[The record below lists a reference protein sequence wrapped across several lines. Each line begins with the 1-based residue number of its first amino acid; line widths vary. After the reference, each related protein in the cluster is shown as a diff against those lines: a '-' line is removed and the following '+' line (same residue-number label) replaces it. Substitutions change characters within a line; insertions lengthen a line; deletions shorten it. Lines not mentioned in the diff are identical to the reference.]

1 MKRIL
6 KYVMEYKFRFIIPTI
21 SMIIIVALAMY
32 TPHVMKLIIDKV
44 VIGREYDLLT
54 NLLIG
59 LLAITVGRSIFGFI
73 QEYLF
78 DIVGAQIAQ
87 DIRRDLFTHIQNL
100 SFGFFD
106 KTNTGEIMSRT
117 TGDIGNIWMVTGFVA
132 VFFTQQIL
140 YFTLGAI
147 MIFSTEWRLATIT
160 LAFMPIIAYLAIKLD
175 KEVGKVYEEISDQ
188 DAALNTT
195 AQENIAGVR
204 LVKAFGREKHEVS
217 KFLKENKQKYKL
229 NVKRVKTWVKY
240 QPIIELITN
249 VVIIIVVCFG
259 GVMVIRNELTLGSL
273 VAFYGYVMLMIW
285 PMRMLGF
292 LINNLAQCN
301 ASAKKI
307 FKIMDIKS
315 SITSPQNPLFPKEE
329 VGNIVFDRVSLKYD
343 NSVVLNDV
351 SFEVK
356 AGKTIAIMG
365 TTGSGKSSIAN
376 LIARYYDCTEGE
388 ILVDGINIK
397 QRELANLRSQISVV
411 MQDTFLFSDT
421 ISANIKFGHNE
432 IGDEEMINVSKLAK
446 VHGFVETMSD
456 KYDTVIGERGV
467 GLSGGQKQR
476 IAIARALL
484 KEANVLILDDATSSL
499 DTETEFDIQKGLV
512 KLKTLTKVI
521 IAHRISAVKDADEI
535 ILLENG
541 EIIERGNHKS
551 LLKKQG
557 RYHNIF
563 KEQYGDIEVIKNE
576 VILCQ

>member
-1 MKRIL
+1 
-6 KYVMEYKFRFIIPTI
+6 
-21 SMIIIVALAMY
+21 
-32 TPHVMKLIIDKV
+32 
-44 VIGREYDLLT
+44 
-54 NLLIG
+54 
-59 LLAITVGRSIFGFI
+59 
-73 QEYLF
+73 
-78 DIVGAQIAQ
+78 
-87 DIRRDLFTHIQNL
+87 
-100 SFGFFD
+100 
-106 KTNTGEIMSRT
+106 
-117 TGDIGNIWMVTGFVA
+117 
-132 VFFTQQIL
+132 
-140 YFTLGAI
+140 
-147 MIFSTEWRLATIT
+147 MIFSTEWRLAAIT
-160 LAFMPIIAYLAIKLD
+160 LVFMPIIAYLAIKLD
-175 KEVGKVYEEISDQ
+175 KEIGKVYEEISDQ

-240 QPIIELITN
+240 QPVIELITN
-249 VVIIIVVCFG
+249 VVIIIVVCLG
-259 GVMVIRNELTLGSL
+259 SVMVINNELTLGSL

-285 PMRMLGF
+285 SMRMLGF

-329 VGNIVFDRVSLKYD
+329 VGNIIFDRVSLKYD
-343 NSVVLNDV
+343 SNVVLNDV

-397 QRELANLRSQISVV
+397 NRELANLRLQISVV

-421 ISANIKFGHNE
+421 ISANIKFGHDE

-446 VHGFVETMSD
+446 VHGFVETMSE

-484 KEANVLILDDATSSL
+484 KEANILILDDATSSL

-512 KLKTLTKVI
+512 ELKTLTKVI

-541 EIIERGNHKS
+541 EISERGNHKS

-557 RYHNIF
+557 RYYNIF
-563 KEQYGDIEVIKNE
+563 KEQYGDITVIKNE

>member
-1 MKRIL
+1 
-6 KYVMEYKFRFIIPTI
+6 
-21 SMIIIVALAMY
+21 MIIIVALAMY

>member
-6 KYVMEYKFRFIIPTI
+6 KHVKDYKFQFIIPTI
-21 SMIIIVALAMY
+21 SMIILVSLAMY
-32 TPHVMKLIIDKV
+32 TPYVMKLIIDKV
-44 VIGREYDLLT
+44 VIGREYDLLSK
-54 NLLIG
+54 LLIT
-59 LLAITVGRSIFGFI
+59 LFAITVGRSVFGFI

-78 DIVGAQIAQ
+78 DMVGAKIAQ

-132 VFFTQQIL
+132 VFFTQQML
-140 YFTLGAI
+140 YFALGAI
-147 MIFSTEWRLATIT
+147 MIFSIEWRLAFVTM
-160 LAFMPIIAYLAIKLD
+160 AFMPIIAYLAIKLD

-188 DAALNTT
+188 DATLNTT

-240 QPIIELITN
+240 QPVIELITN
-249 VVIIIVVCFG
+249 VVIIIVVCLG
-259 GVMVIRNELTLGSL
+259 GAMVISNELTLGNL

-315 SITSPQNPLFPKEE
+315 NITSPKNPLFPKEE
-329 VGNIVFDRVSLKYD
+329 VGNIVFDRVTLKYD
-343 NSVVLNDV
+343 NNIVLNDV

-376 LIARYYDCTEGE
+376 LIARYYDCSEGK
-388 ILVDGINIK
+388 ILVDEIDVK
-397 QRELANLRSQISVV
+397 QRKLLNLRSQISVV

-421 ISANIKFGHNE
+421 ISSNIKFGHNE
-432 IGDEEMINVSKLAK
+432 INDEEMINVSKLAK
-446 VHGFVETMSD
+446 VHGFVEAMSD

-484 KEANVLILDDATSSL
+484 KEANILVLDDATSSL

-541 EIIERGNHKS
+541 EITERGNHKS
-551 LLKKQG
+551 LLEKQG
-557 RYHNIF
+557 RYYHIF
-563 KEQYGDIEVIKNE
+563 KEQYGDIDAPKNE